1 MVTARLAKDPFDSS
15 DPAAKLFFRGH
26 EHPKLRCTPLKE
38 LTAELLEPIP
48 DRLLVPHHQDD
59 ETIKGRTLGQREVRE
74 TIVRPPY
81 ALFSSAYSSQFNRE
95 LNKQGKVAKSVNRG
109 RELSRLDAHREV
121 SQELNLML
129 DQSGGGTEFRRLV
142 REAKERAGEP
152 VDYNSLILWKL
163 ASALG
168 AGKGSNLRT
177 HELQDL
183 MVMLTPYHDEEWK
196 REMAGIRSW
205 KEKHYRGAE
214 DNGDVHTLLIRA
226 ILRLMKRAGLTPMGE
241 LHEGL

>member
-1 MVTARLAKDPFDSS
+1 MFDGERGTA
-15 DPAAKLFFRGH
+15 
-26 EHPKLRCTPLKE
+26 
-38 LTAELLEPIP
+38 
-48 DRLLVPHHQDD
+48 
-59 ETIKGRTLGQREVRE
+59 
-74 TIVRPPY
+74 
-81 ALFSSAYSSQFNRE
+81 FNRY
-95 LNKQGKVAKSVNRG
+95 
-109 RELSRLDAHREV
+109 
-121 SQELNLML
+121 
-129 DQSGGGTEFRRLV
+129 V

-183 MVMLTPYHDEEWK
+183 MVMLTPYHDEDWK

-205 KEKHYRGAE
+205 KEKHYCGAE

-226 ILRLMKRAGLTPMGE
+226 ILRLMKRAGLTPVGE